1 MRVRLRRLHV
11 DGREYT
17 WRAEIRHVSE
27 PREIRVR
34 VWGAG
39 KNSQAMEVD
48 QRSAHDDFMYP
59 APEQVRTLINIAL
72 TSGWHPSTKG
82 GTFTLPPRPQ
92 P

>member
-39 KNSQAMEVD
+39 KNSQALEVD
-48 QRSAHDDFMYP
+48 LSSPDDFMYP
-59 APEQVRTLINIAL
+59 EPADVRTLIETAL
-72 TSGWHPSTKG
+72 TSGWNPSALG
-82 GTFTLPPRPQ
+82 GTFTLPPRQ
-92 P
+92 AR